1 MLQPM
6 QNAAPPSTSFLSQ
19 LVGNEPLKTSVM
31 QMQNNQ
37 RMTHSLLLCG
47 EAGVGAHFA
56 ARLIAAQYLYP
67 EGGAAAQACIRGD
80 VCLALAGK
88 GGEKV
93 GSIQT
98 GIVREAIVVAGDGK
112 ADTIKVSQIRAVR
125 REIVNSSL
133 STTGRVVL
141 LYGAE
146 KMQAE
151 AANALLK
158 ILEEPPEGVLFILT
172 ATSLAAVLP
181 TIRSRCVGFALSPP
195 TVAQCAEACIKQ
207 GVKPADA
214 AALSEIFGG
223 HIGTVLAVSKTPKRK
238 KNLEQAAALAK
249 AVAARDAYTAGTLLV
264 PYEKDK
270 PAAVQFLTDFL
281 SLVFAGMQNSSISP
295 LSGRAA
301 LRAIRSTQEAIRQI
315 GANVNTKAVLTLLV
329 IRLGKC

>member
-1 MLQPM
+1 MRQPM

-47 EAGVGAHFA
+47 EAGVGARFA

-125 REIVNSSL
+125 REVVNSSL
-133 STTGRVVL
+133 SANGRVVL
-141 LYGAE
+141 IYGAE
-146 KMQAE
+146 KMQTE

-158 ILEEPPEGVLFILT
+158 ILEEPPEGVLFLLT

-195 TVAQCAEACIKQ
+195 TVTECAKACVAQ
-207 GVKPADA
+207 GVKPAEA
-214 AALSEIFGG
+214 AQLSEIFGG
-223 HIGTVLAVSKTPKRK
+223 HIGTVLAVAKAPKRK
-238 KNLEQAAALAK
+238 KALEKAAELAT
-249 AVAARDAYTAGTLLV
+249 ACAAHDAYTAGVLLAA
-264 PYEKDK
+264 YEKDK
-270 PAAVQFLTDFL
+270 PGAVQFLNDFL
-281 SLVFAGMQNSSISP
+281 SLVFAGMQNNTRSP
-295 LSGRAA
+295 LSGAAA
-301 LRAIRSTQEAIRQI
+301 LRAIRAAQEAIRQI
-315 GANVNTKAVLTLLV
+315 GANVNTKAVLTMLA